1 MRTKNDHRL
10 SSVQKAIIHEGY
22 IYRNTSHHIS
32 PFPRNINLIYNLI
45 QHIVDCEI
53 EITDRNK
60 NMTRY

>member
-10 SSVQKAIIHEGY
+10 SSVQKAIVHEGY
-22 IYRNTSHHIS
+22 IYRHIS

-53 EITDRNK
+53 EITDRKPATN
-60 NMTRY
+60 YL